1 MPAIG
6 SSNQGLARINKEP
19 DFKLITALVLSV
31 KLEAVKGLVLVAGSA
46 KDYRLVFF
54 CARLVG
60 KDIHLHRFISIHCFV
75 EWATPAHP

>member
-1 MPAIG
+1 
-6 SSNQGLARINKEP
+6 
-19 DFKLITALVLSV
+19 
-31 KLEAVKGLVLVAGSA
+31 VLVAGSA